1 MKTKGMLTIAVTVLV
16 LALVC
21 PPVYGQDPETAK
33 EPSGTASGDPEGWE
47 FTVVPY
53 IWMIS
58 LNGDAT
64 VQGNTLDVDVG
75 FFDIFSGTDFAFGL
89 QAHVEA
95 WNKRKWGLWFDG
107 TWVVLKVDDIGI
119 PPQRFDLKTNIGYF
133 EIGALY
139 NFIEKPFTTEPD
151 SATWSLQGLVGTRIT
166 TMKVDFDFNVGPSV
180 DQGQTWADPILG
192 GRAVFKFGSE
202 NRWNFTFRGDFGGFG
217 VGSDFT
223 WKLMGLFG
231 YDFHIGSVPSTFVF
245 GYGAMY
251 QDFESGSGPDKFA
264 WDVTQYGP
272 LFGLALHF

>member
-1 MKTKGMLTIAVTVLV
+1 MKTTGMLTIAVTVLV

-21 PPVYGQDPETAK
+21 PSVYGQDPETAK
-33 EPSGTASGDPEGWE
+33 EPSGTASDGSKDWE
-47 FTVVPY
+47 FIVAPY
-53 IWMIS
+53 IWMVS
-58 LNGDAT
+58 LKGDAT
-64 VQGNTLDVDVG
+64 VKGVTQDVDVG
-75 FFDIFSGTDFAFGL
+75 FFDILSGSDFAFGL

-107 TWVVLKVDDIGI
+107 TWVLIKDNDLSAG
-119 PPQRFDLKTNIGYF
+119 PLMFDLKTNIGYF
-133 EIGALY
+133 EIGGLY

-166 TMKVDFDFNVGPSV
+166 TMKVDFAGAPSR
-180 DQGQTWADPILG
+180 DKGQTWADPILG
-192 GRAVFKFGSE
+192 GRAVFRFGNE
-202 NRWNFTFRGDFGGFG
+202 NRWNFIFHGDFGGFG
-217 VGSDFT
+217 AGSDFT

-264 WDVTQYGP
+264 WDVTQHGP
-272 LFGLALHF
+272 LLGLALHF

>member
-1 MKTKGMLTIAVTVLV
+1 MKTKGIFTIAVTVLV

-21 PPVYGQDPETAK
+21 PSAYGQDPETAK
-33 EPSGTASGDPEGWE
+33 EPSGAASEEPEGWE
-47 FTVVPY
+47 FHVAPY
-53 IWMIS
+53 IWMVN
-58 LNGDAT
+58 LKGDAT
-64 VQGNTLDVDVG
+64 VKGITQDVDVG
-75 FFDIFSGTDFAFGL
+75 FFDIFGDTDFAFGV

-107 TWVVLKVDDIGI
+107 TWVVLKKDDLAAG
-119 PPQRFDLKTNIGYF
+119 PLMFDFKTNIGLF
-133 EIGALY
+133 EIGGLY

-151 SATWSLQGLVGTRIT
+151 SATWSLQGLIGTRIT
-166 TMKVDFDFNVGPSV
+166 TMKVDFDFARAPSV
-180 DQGQTWADPILG
+180 DQRKTWADPILG

-202 NRWNFTFRGDFGGFG
+202 NRWNFVFHGDFGGFG

-223 WKLMGLFG
+223 WKLAGLFG

-272 LFGLALHF
+272 LLGLALHF